1 MKLIQWNEKDA
12 YYNLAA
18 EEYVFQQ
25 MIGEEFFLLWQN
37 QNAVVVGRHQ
47 NTIEE
52 INADFVR
59 EHEVQVVRRMSG
71 GGAVYHDLGNL
82 NFSIILNAEGRM
94 FNFGDL
100 SVPIMES
107 LGKMGIHTEFTG
119 RNDLTLNGKKIS
131 GTAQSIKKGRL
142 LHHGT
147 LLFHSNLDTIS
158 DVLRVKADKIES
170 KGIKS
175 VRSRVTNICDH
186 FPNVTIED
194 FKVQFFKD
202 MQADRGVERCE
213 FSEADKKAI
222 RELREERYVNWDWNY
237 GRSPEYNIKKERH
250 FEGGNLSIY
259 LDVKKGIIQ
268 TARIYGDYFGDGE
281 IAQVEE
287 SLQEVSI
294 CEEDVKR
301 ALQGFDIDHYI
312 HGITIDELTAFIVY

>member
-1 MKLIQWNEKDA
+1 MKLIQWEEKDA

-25 MIGEEFFLLWQN
+25 MLGEEFFLFWQN
-37 QNAVVVGRHQ
+37 RNAVVVGRHQ

-52 INADFVR
+52 INTDFV
-59 EHEVQVVRRMSG
+59 HKQEVQVVRRLSG

-94 FNFGDL
+94 FNFRDL
-100 SVPIMES
+100 SVPIMDS
-107 LGKMGIHTEFTG
+107 LEKMGIHTEFTG

-186 FPNVTIED
+186 FPGVTIED
-194 FKVQFFKD
+194 FKEQFYQD
-202 MQADRGVERCE
+202 VHAGRGVERYE
-213 FSEADKKAI
+213 FNEADKKAI
-222 RELREERYVNWDWNY
+222 EKLREERYATWEWTY

-250 FEGGNLSIY
+250 FASGNLSIY
-259 LDVKKGIIQ
+259 MDVEKGIIK
-268 TARIYGDYFGDGE
+268 TIRIYGDYFGDGE
-281 IAQVEE
+281 IAQIEE
-287 SLQEVSI
+287 SLQGVSS
-294 CEEDVKR
+294 CEEDVKK

-312 HGITIDELTAFIVY
+312 HGITVDELTAFIVY

>member
-1 MKLIQWNEKDA
+1 MKLIQWDESDA

-25 MIGEEFFLLWQN
+25 MVGEEFFLFWQN
-37 QNAVVVGRHQ
+37 RNAVVVGRHQ

-52 INADFVR
+52 INTDFVNK
-59 EHEVQVVRRMSG
+59 HEVQVVRRLSG

-94 FNFGDL
+94 FNFGEL

-107 LGKMGIHTEFTG
+107 LEKMGIHTEFTG
-119 RNDLTLNGKKIS
+119 RNDLTLFRKKIS

-213 FSEADKKAI
+213 FSEADKMAI
-222 RELREERYVNWDWNY
+222 RKLREERYVAWDWNY

-250 FEGGNLSIY
+250 FANGNLSIY
-259 LDVKKGIIQ
+259 MDVDKGTIKTI
-268 TARIYGDYFGDGE
+268 RIYGDYFGDGE
-281 IAQVEE
+281 IAEVEE
-287 SLQEVSI
+287 SLQGIFI